1 MTQAVE
7 IVLQLYRAMSKE
19 EKTML
24 MDEIAK
30 EAIASLTGWSSTGA
44 ATMPPTALGAVTV
57 NPAIV
62 SEKLVEARFAA
73 FSPISWCRKV
83 DKYNP
88 LEKGAYAIEG
98 PWVKAKDMLHEG
110 ELIFFGFKKP
120 HIGYALLSVEDGASV
135 TLTASVTGATVTL
148 HNVMLLKQAD
158 SVGEIAEKLKEFY
171 L

>member
-1 MTQAVE
+1 MSQAVE
-7 IVLQLYRAMSKE
+7 IVMQLYRALSMTEKSKVWE
-19 EKTML
+19 EL
-24 MDEIAK
+24 AK
-30 EAIASLTGWSSTGA
+30 DSISSWA
-44 ATMPPTALGAVTV
+44 VAAPATMPATGLASVVVGPAVM
-57 NPAIV
+57 

-110 ELIFFGFKKP
+110 ELIFFGFKRP

-135 TLTASVTGATVTL
+135 TLTSSVTGATVTL
-148 HNVMLLKQAD
+148 HNVVQLKQGD
-158 SVGEIAEKLKEFY
+158 SVADIAEKLKEFY
-171 L
+171 V

>member
-7 IVLQLYRAMSKE
+7 IVMQLYRAMSVT
-19 EKTML
+19 EKSLL
-24 MDEIAK
+24 MDALTK
-30 EAIASLTGWSSTGA
+30 EAMSAWA
-44 ATMPPTALGAVTV
+44 VAAPATMPATGLASVAVG
-57 NPAIV
+57 PAVV